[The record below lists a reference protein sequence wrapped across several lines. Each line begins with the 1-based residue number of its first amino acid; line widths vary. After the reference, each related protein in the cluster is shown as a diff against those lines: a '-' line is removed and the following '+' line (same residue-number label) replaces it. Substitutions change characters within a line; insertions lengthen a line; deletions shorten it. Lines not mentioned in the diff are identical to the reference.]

1 MVSLKAARS
10 AGLFLIVLL
19 VFPAN
24 LSAAVLYVDL
34 GTAAPPSTLG
44 TLTVTPFS
52 LALQAAVTN
61 GTSVTVIPGSPIPG
75 NLTSSVS
82 LTKRTVPGGGWSSWS
97 HGYTGAVYSYTNNS
111 AVTLTLPPN
120 TNAFYFYV
128 EPNNLT
134 HSYTITTNS
143 GTTSGAISVFYMSG
157 ARGSGFYTTQ
167 PGETIVSI
175 TITGGD
181 SSVNAIGEF
190 GAGTSTPA
198 YPNIT
203 APTIGEWGMIILSL
217 SLLVSGAIYIRRRQ
231 IFSA

>member
-1 MVSLKAARS
+1 MVSFKAARS
-10 AGLFLIVLL
+10 AGLFLMIFL
-19 VFPAN
+19 VFPAS

-44 TLTVTPFS
+44 TRAVTPFS
-52 LALQAAVTN
+52 QALQAAVPN
-61 GTSVTVIPGSPIPG
+61 FTSVTVIPGSPVPG

-82 LTKRTVPGGGWSSWS
+82 LEKRNIGAGWATWS
-97 HGYTGAVYSYTNNS
+97 HGYTGAVYLYSNNV

-128 EPNNLT
+128 EPNDST
-134 HSYTITTNS
+134 RSYTITTNS
-143 GTTSGAISVFYMSG
+143 GTTSGAISVVGTSG

-167 PGETIVSI
+167 PGETILSI

-181 SSVNAIGEF
+181 PVYNAIGEF

-198 YPNIT
+198 PPSIT

-217 SLLVSGAIYIRRRQ
+217 SLLVSGAMYIRRRQ